1 MIKCKLQAELQLSEF
16 QQLRATEEEEIRVLT
31 EQMQTLHLHN
41 PVSSIS
47 NLNATTLAPV
57 QIDNMLDHI
66 KPIVMSQL
74 ETDLAPLFATLRQRC
89 LENQNNL
96 TGEIDEMVKP
106 ILAMTDEIFQRAT
119 PPSPKTGPNSQ

>member
-1 MIKCKLQAELQLSEF
+1 MIKCKLQAELQISEY
-16 QQLRATEEEEIRVLT
+16 QQLHAAEVEEIRALT
-31 EQMQTLHLHN
+31 EQVKTLHLHI
-41 PVSSIS
+41 PVSPPP
-47 NLNATTLAPV
+47 NATTLEAV
-57 QIDNMLDHI
+57 QIDNMLNHI
-66 KPIVMSQL
+66 RPIVISQL
-74 ETDLAPLFATLRQRC
+74 ERDLTPIFATLRQRC

>member
-1 MIKCKLQAELQLSEF
+1 MIEYKLQAELQISEF
-16 QQLRATEEEEIRVLT
+16 QQLHAAEEEEIRVLT
-31 EQMQTLHLHN
+31 EQVKTLHLHN
-41 PVSSIS
+41 PVSPTP
-47 NLNATTLAPV
+47 NATTLEQV

-66 KPIVMSQL
+66 KPVVISQL
-74 ETDLAPLFATLRQRC
+74 ERDLAPIFATLRQRC

>member
-1 MIKCKLQAELQLSEF
+1 LIECKLQAELQLSEF
-16 QQLRATEEEEIRVLT
+16 QQLRAAEEEEIRVLT

-41 PVSSIS
+41 PVSPTP
-47 NLNATTLAPV
+47 NATTTLAPV

-66 KPIVMSQL
+66 KPIVISQL

-119 PPSPKTGPNSQ
+119 PPSPQTGPNSQ

>member
-1 MIKCKLQAELQLSEF
+1 MIECKLQAELQLSEF
-16 QQLRATEEEEIRVLT
+16 QQLRAAEEEEIRVLT

-41 PVSSIS
+41 PVPSTQ
-47 NLNATTLAPV
+47 NATTLEPV
-57 QIDNMLDHI
+57 QIDNILDHI
-66 KPIVMSQL
+66 KPIVISQL

-106 ILAMTDEIFQRAT
+106 ILAMTDDIFQRAT

>member
-1 MIKCKLQAELQLSEF
+1 MQAELQLSEF
-16 QQLRATEEEEIRVLT
+16 QRLRAAEEEEIRVLT
-31 EQMQTLHLHN
+31 EQMQTLHKHN
-41 PVSSIS
+41 PVSPTA
-47 NLNATTLAPV
+47 NTTTLAPV

-66 KPIVMSQL
+66 KPIVISQL

>member
-1 MIKCKLQAELQLSEF
+1 LIKYKLQAELQISEF
-16 QQLRATEEEEIRVLT
+16 QQVHAEEEEEIRVLT
-31 EQMQTLHLHN
+31 EQVKTLHLHN
-41 PVSSIS
+41 PASPTP
-47 NLNATTLAPV
+47 NATTLEQV
-57 QIDNMLDHI
+57 HIDNMLGDI
-66 KPIVMSQL
+66 KPVVISQL
-74 ETDLAPLFATLRQRC
+74 KRDLAPIFATLRQRC